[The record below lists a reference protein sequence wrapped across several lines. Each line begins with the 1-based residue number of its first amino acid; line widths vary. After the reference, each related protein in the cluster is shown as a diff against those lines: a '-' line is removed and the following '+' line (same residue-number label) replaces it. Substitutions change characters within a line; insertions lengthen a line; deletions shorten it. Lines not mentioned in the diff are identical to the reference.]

1 MKKGLLVVCGA
12 TGGGRK
18 GKKGEERGGKG
29 RKEEEKGNMGR
40 NGKKVEK
47 GEGGGELHMEEKEV
61 TDDMAELS

>member
-12 TGGGRK
+12 RGGGRK
-18 GKKGEERGGKG
+18 GRIRADWEE
-29 RKEEEKGNMGR
+29 MGS

-47 GEGGGELHMEEKEV
+47 GEGGGELHREEKEV